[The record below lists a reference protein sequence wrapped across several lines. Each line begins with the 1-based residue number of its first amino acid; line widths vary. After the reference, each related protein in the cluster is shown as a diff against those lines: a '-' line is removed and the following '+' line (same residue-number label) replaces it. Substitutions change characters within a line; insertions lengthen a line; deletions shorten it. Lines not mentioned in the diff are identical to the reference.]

1 MNKRKGTILT
11 LALIVVAGAAVVG
24 SRMWKNSK
32 HNEVNTETENASEQ
46 IAQETQEHVAGRD
59 SSEDVQQETPD
70 VQKLRQIPSRLT
82 GKTLTWTIRPLPA
95 TKTPEQLRPIRM

>member
-1 MNKRKGTILT
+1 MNKRKGILLT
-11 LALIVVAGAAVVG
+11 LALIVAAGAAVVG

-46 IAQETQEHVAGRD
+46 IAQETDSEDEISQDTQGDVAGKSD
-59 SSEDVQQETPD
+59 TETPTD
-70 VQKLRQIPSRLT
+70 SKSAN
-82 GKTLTWTIRPLPA
+82 GENSDGTIRPLPA

>member
-46 IAQETQEHVAGRD
+46 IAQKAMMKMVVNMAG
-59 SSEDVQQETPD
+59 
-70 VQKLRQIPSRLT
+70 
-82 GKTLTWTIRPLPA
+82 
-95 TKTPEQLRPIRM
+95 